1 MGRKDKRRQ
10 GRGGNSSDTPSRVRE
25 KSSVNDGQNAGPST
39 RDPILAEIERL
50 KQDYARSGSRD
61 PNMLSAIH
69 ALERDYAS
77 RQSGGQQ
84 GQHMPMNQ
92 NPYAPWQNPQP
103 IWGAPM
109 MNGMGAAYNPM
120 LMQQQMQQQ
129 MMHQQ
134 QQMALERQR
143 MEREMEEMMRERDED
158 RFGAQ
163 RMQMQ
168 QMMAGLTPAIAGTNS
183 SAGQGTAL
191 QNQLAMM
198 AGASGNGGQPHRMGH
213 KS

>member
-1 MGRKDKRRQ
+1 
-10 GRGGNSSDTPSRVRE
+10 
-25 KSSVNDGQNAGPST
+25 
-39 RDPILAEIERL
+39 
-50 KQDYARSGSRD
+50 
-61 PNMLSAIH
+61 
-69 ALERDYAS
+69 
-77 RQSGGQQ
+77 
-84 GQHMPMNQ
+84 
-92 NPYAPWQNPQP
+92 
-103 IWGAPM
+103 

-168 QMMAGLTPAIAGTNS
+168 QMMAGLTSAIAGTNS

-191 QNQLAMM
+191 QNQLA
-198 AGASGNGGQPHRMGH
+198 
-213 KS
+213 